1 MSPPTNA
8 LSALR
13 PHLQPVRL
21 HLFSSHSWDHGYRR
35 EDMHELLA
43 PDWIKGEDFH
53 DHSVTAEHP
62 IHHTKS
68 EVELFDVLRDLI
80 LPCDV
85 FLVFAGMEASH
96 SEWMENE
103 VKIARTLRVPIIA
116 VIPNGQVRRS
126 AVAMEYAN
134 AHANWRGA
142 SLRNAIL
149 SQLTPERRAA
159 FQAKLLTRMLM
170 REILRPSPP
179 PAPLTPTPM
188 IRAISRPSGYGRR

>member
-1 MSPPTNA
+1 MNRLPRPTNA
-8 LSALR
+8 LA
-13 PHLQPVRL
+13 PPPVML

-35 EDMHELLA
+35 EDVHALLA
-43 PDWIKGEDFH
+43 PDWVKGVDFR

-96 SEWMENE
+96 SVWMERE
-103 VKIARTLRVPIIA
+103 VHIARTLRVPIIA
-116 VIPNGQVRRS
+116 VIPYAQERRS
-126 AVAMEYAN
+126 AVAMDFAN
-134 AHANWRGA
+134 DFAHWRGA

-149 SQLTPERRAA
+149 RQLAPERRTA
-159 FQAKLLTRMLM
+159 FEAKLFG
-170 REILRPSPP
+170 RELLKAILP
-179 PAPLTPTPM
+179 PALTPDEM
-188 IRAISRPSGYGRR
+188 IRAVWGAPGFGGKR